1 MIVSEEIKTG
11 DIVLF
16 RSSLLDDP
24 CLSIVINKI
33 EGNRKWSMTEFH
45 LFLSS
50 CETVYCVELN
60 LEKIP

>member
-1 MIVSEEIKTG
+1 MVLSKEIKVG

-16 RSSLLDDP
+16 RSSLFDDP
-24 CLSIVINKI
+24 CLSIVINKL
-33 EGNRKWSMTEFH
+33 EGSRKFSMTEFH